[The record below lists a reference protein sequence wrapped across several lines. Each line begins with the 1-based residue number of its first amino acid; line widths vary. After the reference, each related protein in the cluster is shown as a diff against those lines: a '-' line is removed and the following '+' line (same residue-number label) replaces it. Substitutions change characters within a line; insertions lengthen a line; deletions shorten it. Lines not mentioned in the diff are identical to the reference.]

1 LSALFCELEE
11 GLRCDMTEP
20 RRIDVVL
27 SEGRWLA
34 AMAPYFD
41 REFEGATLVE
51 LIEAVQ
57 QGSPTESFV
66 FVVERSTL
74 EGNTEAKAQF
84 HEARE
89 MLGVLMISS
98 VQEF

>member
-1 LSALFCELEE
+1 
-11 GLRCDMTEP
+11 MIEP
-20 RRIDVVL
+20 RRVDVVRYK
-27 SEGRWLA
+27 GRWLA

-41 REFEGATLVE
+41 RDFEGATLIE

-57 QGSPTESFV
+57 QGLPTESFV

-74 EGNTEAKAQF
+74 DGNAEAKAQF